1 MGDDTWFH
9 FPDCRCTGCV
19 GAGVNAEEAAL
30 SRDVV
35 DAAMA
40 WEFRAPNIVGGVEV
54 IGGSRDQ
61 RLERERRDACAALR
75 AFRERGK

>member
-1 MGDDTWFH
+1 MGFDAD
-9 FPDCRCTGCV
+9 
-19 GAGVNAEEAAL
+19 AEEAAL
-30 SRDVV
+30 SRVV
-35 DAAMA
+35 ANAAMA